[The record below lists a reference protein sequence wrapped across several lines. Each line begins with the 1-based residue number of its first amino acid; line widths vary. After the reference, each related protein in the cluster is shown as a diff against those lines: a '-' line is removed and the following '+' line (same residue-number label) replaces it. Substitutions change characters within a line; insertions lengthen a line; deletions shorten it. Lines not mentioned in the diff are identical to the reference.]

1 MACRRRSRMYYN
13 HYVASRGSIS
23 IEMLLRWAL
32 TISRFSSIWCFGLT
46 FLRHENDASAN
57 LTV

>member
-1 MACRRRSRMYYN
+1 MYYN